1 MFGYDWA
8 RTHALLTAF
17 PVALLTVA
25 VLFEIA
31 SIVLKKDGLRR
42 TGFALLLVG
51 TLGAGAA
58 VLAGLQAE
66 ETVAHGGPAHELMEH
81 HEQLALITLGTFA
94 VVALWRLVR
103 ERKMGSAERVVVLLL
118 SLGGLLSLSYT
129 GHHGGQLVF
138 EHAAGIPDSTLTTI
152 LQARATKH
160 EHAPGEEHDHP
171 ETPTTTPDAPAA
183 PDSAGGA
190 DSAGADSAGADSTGP
205 KRPRPNI
212 HPAPLKP
219 HTHAPG
225 TESHDH

>member
-31 SIVLKKDGLRR
+31 AVALRKDALRR

-66 ETVAHGGPAHELMEH
+66 EGVAHGGPAHELMEH
-81 HEQLALITLGTFA
+81 HEQLAFITLGTFA
-94 VVALWRLVR
+94 VAALWRLVR
-103 ERKMGSAERVVVLLL
+103 ERKMGGGERFVVLLI
-118 SLGGLLSLSYT
+118 SLGGLLSLAYT

-152 LQARATKH
+152 LQARASGH
-160 EHAPGEEHDHP
+160 EHAAGEEHDHGP
-171 ETPTTTPDAPAA
+171 APGSSPAA
-183 PDSAGGA
+183 DPASEPDSGA
-190 DSAGADSAGADSTGP
+190 DSAGVDSTGKP
-205 KRPRPNI
+205 LRPNI

-219 HTHAPG
+219 HPHPPG
-225 TESHDH
+225 TAPHDH

>member
-31 SIVLKKDGLRR
+31 AIVLKKEALRR

-66 ETVAHGGPAHELMEH
+66 ENVAHGGPAHELMEH
-81 HEQLALITLGTFA
+81 HEQLAFITLGTFA

-103 ERKMGSAERVVVLLL
+103 ERKMGSGERFVVLLV
-118 SLGGLLSLSYT
+118 SLGGLLSLTYT

-152 LQARATKH
+152 LQGRATKH
-160 EHAPGEEHDHP
+160 EHTPGEAHDHP
-171 ETPTTTPDAPAA
+171 DTPATAPPAPAA
-183 PDSAGGA
+183 VPDSAGGA
-190 DSAGADSAGADSTGP
+190 DSAGADSAGP

-225 TESHDH
+225 AEPHDH